1 MVSSRYLFS
10 LGTIEG
16 FNKSLRHFYKT
27 SGVMNAINEKTNP
40 ADILNDYLDSGEI
53 EPIQIIPITYALLVQ
68 KFKYSYKSYNLRRN
82 IDEFGNIVNRVSNWD
97 RVDIV
102 LVYHNPTIGC
112 IAINPKNSNHFKKV
126 GFLQKNQLVTI
137 YTKCFDEKADEK
149 TAKELESKAI
159 KLMIDILEG
168 KDIGDEDK
176 ELISESKKVRKQEAK
191 KEEISE
197 ETFQV
202 TPKYG
207 IEVTNEL
214 FHNGNV
220 EAWKNIIEA
229 YTTKYPHLKV
239 MVFHGGEQIHDL
251 NALFKWGKVKHGDTI
266 FFCVAGKGIKDINK
280 LRKYLYEGA
289 SNRFHVFLKKDVNK
303 PLDIF

>member
-1 MVSSRYLFS
+1 MVSRYLFS

-16 FNKSLRHFYKT
+16 FNKSLKHFYKT
-27 SGVMNAINEKTNP
+27 SGVMNSIKEKKNP

-68 KFKYSYKSYNLRRN
+68 KFHYSYKSYNLARN
-82 IDEFGNIVNRVSNWD
+82 IDEFNNIVDRVQNWD
-97 RVDIV
+97 KVDVV

-112 IAINPKNSNHFKKV
+112 IAINPKNPNHFRKV

-137 YTKCFDEKADEK
+137 YTKCFDDSIDESK
-149 TAKELESKAI
+149 GLEIERKAI
-159 KLMIDILEG
+159 KLTINLLEG
-168 KDIGDEDK
+168 KDIDNEDA
-176 ELISESKKVRKQEAK
+176 ELISEGKKVKKQEVK
-191 KEEISE
+191 KEEISD

-207 IEVTNEL
+207 VEVSNEL

-229 YTTKYPHLKV
+229 YNVKYPHLKV
-239 MVFHGGEQIHDL
+239 MVFHGGEQINDL

-266 FFCVAGKGIKDINK
+266 FFCIAGKGIKDINK
-280 LRKYLYEGA
+280 LRKYLSEGA
-289 SNRFHVFLKKDVNK
+289 SNRFHVFLKRDVNK
-303 PLDIF
+303 PLDLF